1 METPHLT
8 TESPEFQAVF
18 PYKPKFFTYG
28 NHKLHYVDE
37 GSGPV
42 LLLLHACP
50 MWSFSFRYVIRE
62 FSRNHRVIAVDQ
74 MGFGLSDKP
83 ERFDY
88 HLENHIEMMEAFIVD
103 KQLKDITFIAHGRGC
118 TIAMAYAVRYP
129 ENVSAFIIM
138 NTMAFSDFELPYRL
152 RICRF
157 KWAADLLIRKL
168 KLLFWGILLHP
179 RLTRESYFIPFREEK
194 RLNPL
199 LRFVENMP
207 CHPEEDSAQ
216 SMYEIEAGLW
226 LLRDKP
232 AAIFWAK
239 HDWLYSRRSL
249 RKWKQYFPEAEV
261 HILKKTGRFLT
272 EDNPEPLNDLIRDFL
287 ERNRC

>member
-88 HLENHIEMMEAFIVD
+88 HLENHIENMNYAHIN
-103 KQLKDITFIAHGRGC
+103 DINYYFPRVTLSG
-118 TIAMAYAVRYP
+118 T
-129 ENVSAFIIM
+129 VS
-138 NTMAFSDFELPYRL
+138 
-152 RICRF
+152 
-157 KWAADLLIRKL
+157 
-168 KLLFWGILLHP
+168 
-179 RLTRESYFIPFREEK
+179 
-194 RLNPL
+194 
-199 LRFVENMP
+199 
-207 CHPEEDSAQ
+207 
-216 SMYEIEAGLW
+216 
-226 LLRDKP
+226 
-232 AAIFWAK
+232 
-239 HDWLYSRRSL
+239 SRRWSVIHSI
-249 RKWKQYFPEAEV
+249 FNAA
-261 HILKKTGRFLT
+261 FLQGGMASK
-272 EDNPEPLNDLIRDFL
+272 
-287 ERNRC
+287 